1 MALASFLFVA
11 MFGAAIAAS
20 TLKPVRAEGPGI
32 DLEEVVPATFGD
44 WHIDP
49 EIVPVAPAPDVQAK
63 LERLY
68 GQVVNRAYVNA
79 AGEMVMLTIAYGG
92 DQSDALKVHRQ
103 ENCYAAQGFDIHAL
117 EHARLDAAGRS
128 IPVTRMVAVRGERI
142 EPVTYWFT
150 MGDRVVLGRAE
161 RLGAQL
167 ASGLHGRVLDGM
179 LVRVSSLSPDAVGAF
194 AAQQSFASSLFASM
208 PAQAAARF
216 VGERS

>member
-1 MALASFLFVA
+1 
-11 MFGAAIAAS
+11 
-20 TLKPVRAEGPGI
+20 
-32 DLEEVVPATFGD
+32 GD

-117 EHARLDAAGRS
+117 EHARLDAAASRGALRRRAIVS
-128 IPVTRMVAVRGERI
+128 ATTATLLPDVAEHVRDLLQRVFRTQQSRQVALLAALTAFGLVWGALVAIGGIGAALACVSMVACVCCLLAFRPGVARRI
-142 EPVTYWFT
+142 
-150 MGDRVVLGRAE
+150 L
-161 RLGAQL
+161 L
-167 ASGLHGRVLDGM
+167 AH
-179 LVRVSSLSPDAVGAF
+179 A
-194 AAQQSFASSLFASM
+194 
-208 PAQAAARF
+208 
-216 VGERS
+216 